1 MAIQTD
7 DRIVVETPARRRRRN
22 LIFGTAVTV
31 LGAAVVIYRAGGDFG
46 LVVGLILLVFI
57 GPITLVLL
65 GRTLSNKPALVL
77 DADGFTD
84 HASLI
89 SAGYVRW
96 QDVQRIEERPVRRRV
111 FVAITVTDRAAFLA
125 RQSAWRRFLHWIN
138 GPTAAGDILIPDS
151 VLPMS
156 PAALV
161 KTMRQMQ
168 RAALRRAPGGGT
180 SRKA

>member
-7 DRIVVETPARRRRRN
+7 DRIVVDPPARRRRRN
-22 LIFGTAVTV
+22 LIFGIAATL
-31 LGAAVVIYRAGGDFG
+31 LGAGVVANGSGGTFG
-46 LVVGLILLVFI
+46 LVIGLILLVFF
-57 GPITLVLL
+57 GPVTLVML
-65 GRTLSNKPALVL
+65 GRALSKNPVLVL

-84 HASLI
+84 NASLI
-89 SAGYVRW
+89 SAGYVSW
-96 QDVQRIEERPVRRRV
+96 QDVQRIEERPFRRRV

-125 RQSAWRRFLHWIN
+125 GQSAWHRFLHRIN
-138 GPTAAGDILIPDS
+138 GPTAAGDILIPDN

-168 RAALRRAPGGGT
+168 RAALRRSPSEGT
-180 SRKA
+180 GRKA

>member
-22 LIFGTAVTV
+22 LILGIVATV
-31 LGAAVVIYRAGGDFG
+31 LGAGLVANRSGGDLG
-46 LVVGLILLVFI
+46 LVIGLILLVFI

-65 GRTLSNKPALVL
+65 GRALSNKPALVL

-84 HASLI
+84 RASLI

-96 QDVQRIEERPVRRRV
+96 QDVQRIEERPFRRRV
-111 FVAITVTDRAAFLA
+111 FVTITVTDRAAFLA
-125 RQSAWRRFLHWIN
+125 RQSAWHRFLHRIN
-138 GPTAAGDILIPDS
+138 GPTAAGDILIPDR

-168 RAALRRAPGGGT
+168 RAAQRRARGGGA
-180 SRKA
+180 SRPT